1 MGVGSIVDLSQG
13 RANTGGR
20 VNREWRFRSGR
31 TRTKIKKEG
40 KERRKLYGEG
50 ADNGGER
57 KDTACQKPV
66 HVAAASFC

>member
-1 MGVGSIVDLSQG
+1 MGVRCIVDFSRG
-13 RANTGGR
+13 WTGELELG
-20 VNREWRFRSGR
+20 FRSGR
-31 TRTKIKKEG
+31 TGTKIKREG
-40 KERRKLYGEG
+40 KEGLEFYGEG